1 MDVYRAVMKKSGV
14 SVLTRVNLCVI
25 AVCGRCRNFGQKNNE
40 KISEP
45 GRIQANLA

>member
-14 SVLTRVNLCVI
+14 SVNLCVI